1 MKGHDYELLA
11 TKTLYANPPADG
23 SSYDYTLVFCHTSL
37 LSKQNPVG
45 EINIFIDYRRQ
56 KYIFFIVYRRQD
68 GNAICPRERFASTN
82 TYKRRQISPFGV
94 RKPVFFVEVR
104 PFEATSE
111 YTGCIP

>member
-1 MKGHDYELLA
+1 MKGYDYELLA
-11 TKTLYANPPADG
+11 TKTIYANPPADG

-37 LSKQNPVG
+37 LLKQNPVG
-45 EINIFIDYRRQ
+45 EINIFI
-56 KYIFFIVYRRQD
+56 VYRRQY
-68 GNAICPRERFASTN
+68 GNAICPRERGLQAQN